1 MENHPIPQDIT
12 GFEFKLIGDMTLKQ
26 FAYVAAGAIIGLV
39 VYSLPIF
46 TLVKIPLAL
55 MFVGIGVLF
64 AFVPFQGRP
73 LDVMIKNFF
82 KAAFNPTQYV
92 YQRIGAQFLT
102 DDTLVTTPGGKKQS
116 LGENSQKQLKDF
128 LNSLPVGKNKL
139 DKKETV
145 FFESLNQ
152 YGANQPLQTNPVVPP
167 PHAFATDLPTKGNS
181 PVAALPQI
189 LKPIKAE
196 PNEELQKTAA
206 LLEKELEE
214 AKAKEADKD
223 KANPEEYL
231 KAHQKVLELQNNLN
245 DLTFQKQELESK
257 LISLQQKME
266 TQGKPLYAPSVA
278 HQEQLKETKFVRSI
292 PQNMQKSAGLPTAP
306 EFPNVVTGIIK
317 DPRGNPL
324 ANILVEVKDSQG
336 NAVRA
341 FKTNALGQFASATP
355 LTNGE
360 YSIGFED
367 PRGQNKFD
375 TVAFKATGEVILP
388 IEIISVDQREE
399 LRRSL
404 FN

>member
-1 MENHPIPQDIT
+1 MDNHPIPQDIT
-12 GFEFKLIGDMTLKQ
+12 GFEFKLIGNMTLKQ
-26 FAYVAAGAIIGLV
+26 FAYVAGGAIIGLV
-39 VYSLPIF
+39 FYALPIF
-46 TLVKIPLAL
+46 TFIKIPIAL
-55 MFVGIGVLF
+55 IFVAIGVIF
-64 AFVPFQGRP
+64 AFIPFQGRP
-73 LDVMIKNFF
+73 FDVMIKNFF

-92 YQRIGAQFLT
+92 YQKMGAQFLA
-102 DDTLVTTPGGKKQS
+102 DNSLAVTPGIKKQS
-116 LGENSQKQLKDF
+116 LGETSQKQFKDF

-152 YGANQPLQTNPVVPP
+152 YVATNPLQQAPTAVA
-167 PHAFATDLPTKGNS
+167 PHAFATSPVKQNSASTITPPQALKPTKE
-181 PVAALPQI
+181 
-189 LKPIKAE
+189 E
-196 PNEELQKTAA
+196 PSEELQKTAA
-206 LLEKELEE
+206 LLERELEA
-214 AKAKEADKD
+214 AKAKEA
-223 KANPEEYL
+223 AGNQTNPEEYL

-266 TQGKPLYAPSVA
+266 TQGKPIYAPSVA
-278 HQEQLKETKFVRSI
+278 RPEALKETKFVRSI

-306 EFPNVVTGIIK
+306 EFPNVIIGIIK

-324 ANILVEVKDSQG
+324 ANILVEVKDLQG

-355 LTNGE
+355 LVNGE

-375 TVAFKATGEVILP
+375 TVAFKAAGEIILP
-388 IEIISVDQREE
+388 IEIISVDSREE

>member
-1 MENHPIPQDIT
+1 MDNHPIPQDIT
-12 GFEFKLIGDMTLKQ
+12 GFEFKLIGNMTLKQ
-26 FAYVAAGAIIGLV
+26 FAYIAGGAIIGLGF
-39 VYSLPIF
+39 YALPIF
-46 TLVKIPLAL
+46 AFIKIPIAL
-55 MFVGIGVLF
+55 IFVGIGVLF
-64 AFVPFQGRP
+64 AFIPFQGRP
-73 LDVMIKNFF
+73 LDLMIKNFF
-82 KAAFNPTQYV
+82 KAALNPTQYI
-92 YQRIGAQFLT
+92 YQKMDAQTLT
-102 DDTLVTTPGGKKQS
+102 DNPLVAVSGVKKQS
-116 LGENSQKQLKDF
+116 LGETSQKQLKDF

-152 YGANQPLQTNPVVPP
+152 YGADKPLQTNPVAAP
-167 PHAFATDLPTKGNS
+167 PHAFAATAPTQAASPTIAPSQSLRPTKE
-181 PVAALPQI
+181 
-189 LKPIKAE
+189 E

-206 LLEKELEE
+206 LLEKELEA
-214 AKAKEADKD
+214 AKAKEATEAQ
-223 KANPEEYL
+223 ANPEEYV
-231 KAHQKVLELQNNLN
+231 KAHQKVLELQKDLSS
-245 DLTFQKQELESK
+245 LTFQKQELESK
-257 LISLQQKME
+257 LISLQKKME
-266 TQGKPLYAPSVA
+266 TQGGPIYAPSVA
-278 HQEQLKETKFVRSI
+278 HPDQLKETKFVRSI

-324 ANILVEVKDSQG
+324 SNVLVEVKDSQG

-375 TVAFKATGEVILP
+375 TVAFKAVGEVILP